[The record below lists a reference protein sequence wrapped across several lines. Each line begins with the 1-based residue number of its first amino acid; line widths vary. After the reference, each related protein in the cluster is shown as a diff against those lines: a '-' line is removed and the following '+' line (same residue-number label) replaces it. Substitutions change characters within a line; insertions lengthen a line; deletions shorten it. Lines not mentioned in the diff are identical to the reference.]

1 MRALVSGG
9 TGLVGRY
16 IVETLLD
23 AGYETVIGGRAKP
36 ADGLFSSD
44 VEFRPLSLEPDQ
56 DCKAL
61 FSSVDVFVHA
71 AFDHLPGRYRGG
83 EGDDPAR
90 FRRSNLDGSV
100 HLFEAAKQAGVDR
113 TVFLS
118 SRAVYD
124 GVPAATPLV
133 ETLTLQPSSLYGEIK
148 LLGEQALARL
158 NGPEFTTSSLRLTGV
173 YGDLRPNKWDS
184 LFADY
189 LAGQEIAP
197 RAGSEVHGR
206 DAGQAVRLMLE
217 AEPALIG
224 SQSFNVSDLIAD
236 TQSIL
241 KPLHQ
246 SLPYPADL
254 PQSADKTTVAEMDTH
269 KIRKLGWRP
278 GGQKLFQDTLAGL
291 VTAVPKSPT

>member
-1 MRALVSGG
+1 MKALVTGG

-23 AGYETVIGGRAKP
+23 AGYEIVIGGRTKP

-44 VEFRPLSLEPDQ
+44 LGFRPLSLKPDQ
-56 DCKAL
+56 NSKAL
-61 FSSVDVFVHA
+61 FSGVDVFVHA

-83 EGDDPAR
+83 EGNDPEG

-100 HLFEAAKQAGVDR
+100 QLFEAAKQAGVGR

-124 GVPAATPLV
+124 GVPAGTPLA
-133 ETLTLQPSSLYGEIK
+133 ETLKLQPSSFYGEIK

-158 NGPEFTTSSLRLTGV
+158 NGPHFATSSLRLTGV

-189 LAGQEIAP
+189 LAGKEIAP
-197 RAGSEVHGR
+197 RAGTEVHGS
-206 DAGQAVRLMLE
+206 DVGQAVRVMLE
-217 AEPALIG
+217 TDAALVG

-236 TQSIL
+236 TRSIL
-241 KPLHQ
+241 APLHQ
-246 SLPYPADL
+246 SLPYSPDL
-254 PQSADKTTVAEMDTH
+254 PRSADKTAVAEMDTQ
-269 KIRKLGWRP
+269 KIRKFGWRP

-291 VTAVPKSPT
+291 VSTAPENPK

>member
-23 AGYETVIGGRAKP
+23 AGYEIIIGGRTKP
-36 ADGLFSSD
+36 ADGLFASEL
-44 VEFRPLSLEPDQ
+44 EFRPLSLEPDQ
-56 DCKAL
+56 NSKAL
-61 FSSVDVFVHA
+61 FSGVDVFIHA
-71 AFDHLPGRYRGG
+71 AFHHLPGRYRGG
-83 EGDDPAR
+83 EGDDPAG
-90 FRRSNLDGSV
+90 FRRINLDGSV
-100 HLFEAAKQAGVDR
+100 RLFEAAKQAGVNR

-124 GVPAATPLV
+124 GVAVGTPLV
-133 ETLTLQPSSLYGEIK
+133 ETLKLQPSSLYGEIK

-158 NGPEFTTSSLRLTGV
+158 NDPHFTTSSLRLTGV
-173 YGDLRPNKWDS
+173 YGELRPNKWDS

-189 LAGQEIAP
+189 LAGKEMAP

-217 AEPALIG
+217 IEPTLIG
-224 SQSFNVSDLIAD
+224 GETFNVSDLIAD
-236 TQSIL
+236 TRSIL
-241 KPLHQ
+241 APLHQ
-246 SLPYPADL
+246 SWPFSPNL
-254 PQSADKTTVAEMDTH
+254 PQSANKTAVAEMDTQ

-291 VTAVPKSPT
+291 VTAVPKTPT